1 LTAWA
6 ASFEPVG
13 NVMRSASPD
22 RDHDFHD
29 VVAVHNVARLAA
41 QLSASNGIKAVHLRK
56 LL

>member
-1 LTAWA
+1 
-6 ASFEPVG
+6 
-13 NVMRSASPD
+13 MRSASPD